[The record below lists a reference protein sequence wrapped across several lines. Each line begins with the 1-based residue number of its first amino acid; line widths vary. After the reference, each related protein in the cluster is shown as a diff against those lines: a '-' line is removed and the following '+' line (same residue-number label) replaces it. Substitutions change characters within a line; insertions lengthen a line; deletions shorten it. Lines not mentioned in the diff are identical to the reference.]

1 MNGRN
6 EQTIVL
12 GIDPGYAITGYGL
25 VSYRNNH
32 FDCLDYGVIR
42 TRSQELFSL
51 RLLKIYSQLEA
62 LIATWKPDAV
72 AVEELFFSRNT
83 TTAIGT
89 AQARGVAVLSG
100 ARAGLPVFE
109 YTPMQVKLAVSGYGK
124 ADKQQVQQ
132 MVRVLLNLQGLPKPD
147 DAADA
152 LAVAIC
158 HAHSGNRASALARGG
173 YQ

>member
-1 MNGRN
+1 M
-6 EQTIVL
+6 IIL
-12 GIDPGYAITGYGL
+12 GIDPGYAITGYGIL
-25 VSYRNNH
+25 EYKGNKFR
-32 FDCLDYGVIR
+32 CLDYGVIS
-42 TRSQELFSL
+42 TRAKTPFAQ
-51 RLLKIYSQLEA
+51 RLLKISNELEH
-62 LIATWKPDAV
+62 LINRYKPDAV

-100 ARAGLPVFE
+100 ARANLPVYE
-109 YTPMQVKLAVSGYGK
+109 YTPAQVKVAVVGYGK
-124 ADKQQVQQ
+124 AQKGQVQQ
-132 MVRVLLNLQGLPKPD
+132 MVKILLNLQTLPKPD

-158 HAHSGNRASALARGG
+158 HAHSGNRTSALAVGG

>member
-1 MNGRN
+1 MLDVV
-6 EQTIVL
+6 IL
-12 GIDPGYAITGYGL
+12 GIDPGYAITGYGV
-25 VSYRNNH
+25 VSYQQNRLRV
-32 FDCLDYGVIR
+32 LDYGVIS
-42 TRSQELFSL
+42 TPAQAPFPL
-51 RLLKIYSQLEA
+51 RLLQIADRLDA
-62 LIATWKPDAV
+62 LIRTHKPQTM

-100 ARAGLPVFE
+100 ARSGIPVYE
-109 YTPMQVKLAVSGYGK
+109 YTPMQVKLAVTGYGK
-124 ADKQQVQQ
+124 AEKQQIQQ
-132 MVRVLLNLQGLPKPD
+132 MVRILLALDQVPRPD

-158 HAHSGNRASALARGG
+158 HAHSGNRSSALARGG

>member
-1 MNGRN
+1 M
-6 EQTIVL
+6 IIL
-12 GIDPGYAITGYGL
+12 GVDPGYAITGYG
-25 VSYRNNH
+25 VIDYRQNR
-32 FDCLDYGVIR
+32 FRVLDFGVIS
-42 TRSQELFSL
+42 TAASL
-51 RLLKIYSQLEA
+51 PFPSRLLRIADELDA
-62 LIATWKPDAV
+62 LVRTWQPQAM

-100 ARAGLPVFE
+100 ARASLPIYE
-109 YTPMQVKLAVSGYGK
+109 YTPMQVKLAVTGYGK
-124 ADKQQVQQ
+124 AEKLQVQQ
-132 MVRVLLNLQGLPKPD
+132 MVRILLALESIPKPD

-158 HAHSGNRASALARGG
+158 HAHSGNRSGALARGG